1 VADRWPF
8 DRVRAAAQSLGL
20 PTPGILPGDPFAII
34 VDTAR
39 SWLVGKKRTIS
50 FGGDELTMTLT
61 DISIQGSDVARL
73 VGQYGQVR
81 FTARDVLWGGQEF
94 ERLQV
99 QVRNVHLR
107 PGTRPLLVVAPVL
120 VEAFVTVAAAS
131 RFLASVSSRLEL
143 TVKDGVPQ
151 VGVIGAPWLRLE
163 VETGAGGES
172 LRVQPRA
179 VHLFEQRLALWSP
192 AFNLP
197 VPSLPSGL
205 VLTSVEA
212 APGGFTVRGILSE
225 WQRSVARDDLDHL
238 LTVIRGRPLC
248 RTGQVRP
255 AAHPSPRREP
265 NRAPGACGASLPR
278 QPAAGRTRSRTR
290 IMPSCMTEATSVP
303 DRSKSRPRHSA
314 RAPAAQLLLWS

>member
-1 VADRWPF
+1 MAEWWPF

-20 PTPGILPGDPFAII
+20 PTPGILPGDPFALL
-34 VDTAR
+34 VDAAR
-39 SWLVGKKRTIS
+39 AFLVGKRRTIS
-50 FGGDELTMTLT
+50 FGGDDLTMTLT
-61 DISIQGSDVARL
+61 DVSISGSDVARL

-81 FTARDVLWGGQEF
+81 FTARDVQWGVHEF
-94 ERLQV
+94 ERLEV
-99 QVRNVHLR
+99 RVRNVHLR

-179 VHLFEQRLALWSP
+179 LHLFEQRLSLWSP
-192 AFNLP
+192 AFHLP
-197 VPSLPSGL
+197 VPSLPSGI

-212 APGGFTVRGILSE
+212 APGGFVVRGILSE
-225 WQRSVARDDLDHL
+225 WQRSVAREDLDSL
-238 LTVIRGRPLC
+238 LTVIRGRPLY
-248 RTGQVRP
+248 RTGQARP
-255 AAHPSPRREP
+255 IAHP
-265 NRAPGACGASLPR
+265 GAGI
-278 QPAAGRTRSRTR
+278 RSRTR
-290 IMPSCMTEATSVP
+290 IMPSCITEATSVP

>member
-1 VADRWPF
+1 VAEWWPF

-20 PTPGILPGDPFAII
+20 PTPGVFPGDPFAVL
-34 VDTAR
+34 VDAAR
-39 SWLVGKKRTIS
+39 AFLVGRKRTIS
-50 FGGDELTMTLT
+50 FGGGELTMTLT
-61 DISIQGSDVARL
+61 GVSVDGSDVARL

-81 FTARDVLWGGQEF
+81 FTARDVQWGVHEF
-94 ERLQV
+94 ERLEV

-143 TVKDGVPQ
+143 TVTDGVPQ

-179 VHLFEQRLALWSP
+179 LHLFEQRLALWSP

-212 APGGFTVRGILSE
+212 APGGFTVHGMLSE
-225 WQRSVARDDLDHL
+225 WQRSVARDDLDRL
-238 LTVIRGRPLC
+238 LTVIRGRPLY
-248 RTGQVRP
+248 RTGQP
-255 AAHPSPRREP
+255 PHIAHPSPRREP
-265 NRAPGACGASLPR
+265 SPPGACGASPS
-278 QPAAGRTRSRTR
+278 TRSRAGSD
-290 IMPSCMTEATSVP
+290 PATGPVTGP
-303 DRSKSRPRHSA
+303 ARRPRPA
-314 RAPAAQLLLWS
+314 RCPRPGPAATPPR

>member
-1 VADRWPF
+1 MAEWWPF

-20 PTPGILPGDPFAII
+20 PTPGVFPGDPFAVL
-34 VDTAR
+34 VDAAR
-39 SWLVGKKRTIS
+39 AFLVGKKRTIS
-50 FGGDELTMTLT
+50 FGGDDLTMTLT
-61 DISIQGSDVARL
+61 GISTQGSDVARL

-81 FTARDVLWGGQEF
+81 FTARDVTWGVHEF
-94 ERLQV
+94 ERLEV

-120 VEAFVTVAAAS
+120 VEAFVTMQAAS

-212 APGGFTVRGILSE
+212 APGGFTVHGMLSE
-225 WQRSVARDDLDHL
+225 WQRSVARDDLDRL
-238 LTVIRGRPLC
+238 LTVIRGRPLY
-248 RTGQVRP
+248 RTRP
-255 AAHPSPRREP
+255 PPPIAHPSPHRGP
-265 NRAPGACGASLPR
+265 SPPPGACGASPSAR
-278 QPAAGRTRSRTR
+278 NRAGSGPATGPVTGPAR
-290 IMPSCMTEATSVP
+290 
-303 DRSKSRPRHSA
+303 RPRPA
-314 RAPAAQLLLWS
+314 RCPRPGPVATPPR